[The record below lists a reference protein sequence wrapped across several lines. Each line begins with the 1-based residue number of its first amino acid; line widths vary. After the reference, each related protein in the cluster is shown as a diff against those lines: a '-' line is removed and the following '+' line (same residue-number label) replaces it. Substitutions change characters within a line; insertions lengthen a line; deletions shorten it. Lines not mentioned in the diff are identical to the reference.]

1 MRHLKPLDGLALA
14 ALLALA
20 VAWASLPLT
29 HDDLFGHLRTGEL
42 IADQGRVPLTDPFSF
57 TRPGTR
63 WITHEWGFSLLTWWI
78 WRLGGYPALIAS
90 RVLLVLAIGWVIA
103 RRALAEADQTLPR
116 SVPWL
121 ALFLGL
127 GLWMVAGELILR
139 AALVSELFL
148 ALTLLFLT
156 QFRQTGGQTG
166 RRGWLAT
173 VAVLFFLW
181 ANLHSGV
188 IFGLFILGLWTL
200 EALLAAPVARRWPGL
215 MPLFRT
221 GPPRPYLMLL
231 GVTIPLTL
239 LNPNGWELWLYPFK
253 LSRILFAS
261 GIAWDLGHFA
271 AADPRSNSAFLLLLV
286 LLLAG
291 ALPLQRLLAL
301 SFAEILGIATFL
313 GLSFRSPRFLFHF
326 AVLALPAL
334 YRLATGREL
343 TPILRRVF
351 PAGVAAVLVLA
362 SATAWLEHPRRLIS
376 PQLPEGAVRFLEAQG
391 FRERIYNYQ
400 NYGGFLLWRRREPVF
415 WDGRNDVFVS
425 LVKEVTTTPFPEVV
439 EKYGVEALLI
449 AEHDF
454 AGIAPEIPERW
465 GLVYWDD
472 YSAVYLRRTPE
483 HAALLDRLE
492 LHLFPGFGGRPGLEQ
507 LARDPRLAPAAR
519 AELDRVLA
527 AWPDNQR
534 ALYFRGVLS
543 LYQGH
548 LEAARQDLRAALA
561 IRDNEQV
568 RKVLEAIEGAQ

>member
-1 MRHLKPLDGLALA
+1 MRNLKPLDLLALA
-14 ALLALA
+14 ALVALALA
-20 VAWASLPLT
+20 RASLPLT

-42 IADQGRVPLTDPFSF
+42 IVDEGRVPLADPFSF

-63 WITHEWGFSLLTWWI
+63 WITHEWGFSVATWGI
-78 WRLGGYPALIAS
+78 WRLGGYPALLAA
-90 RVLLVLAIGWVIA
+90 RVLLLLAIGWVIA
-103 RRALAEADQTLPR
+103 RRALAEMEGAQPPA
-116 SVPWL
+116 VPWMVL
-121 ALFLGL
+121 LLGI
-127 GLWMVAGELILR
+127 GLWMVAAELILR

-156 QFRQTGGQTG
+156 RFRQTG
-166 RRGWLAT
+166 RRGWLAA

-200 EALLAAPVARRWPGL
+200 EALLAVPVTRRWPGL
-215 MPLFRT
+215 APLFRA

-231 GVTIPLTL
+231 GATILITL
-239 LNPNGWELWLYPFK
+239 LNPNGWEVWLYPFK
-253 LSRILFAS
+253 LSRILFGS
-261 GIAWDLGHFA
+261 GIAWELGHFA
-271 AADPRSNSAFLLLLV
+271 AADPRSNSALLLLVV

-291 ALPLQRLLAL
+291 ALPLRRLLAL
-301 SFAEILGIATFL
+301 SFAEIVGIVVFL
-313 GLSFRSPRFLFHF
+313 ALSFRSPRLLFHF

-334 YRLATGREL
+334 YRLAAGREL
-343 TPILRRVF
+343 TPLLRRML
-351 PAGVAAVLVLA
+351 PAGVVAVLALA
-362 SATAWLEHPRRLIS
+362 STTAWLEHPRRLLA
-376 PQLPEGAVRFLEAQG
+376 PQLPEGAVRFLEAHG
-391 FRERIYNYQ
+391 FRERVYNHQ

-415 WDGRNDVFVS
+415 WDGRNDVFVT
-425 LVKEVTTTPFPEVV
+425 LVREVTTTPFPQVV

-454 AGIAPEIPERW
+454 KGIAPEIPERW

-472 YSAVYLRRTPE
+472 YSAIYLKRTPA

-492 LHLFPGFGGRPGLEQ
+492 LRLFPGFGGRPGLEQ

-527 AWPDNQR
+527 AGPETQR

-548 LEAARQDLRAALA
+548 LEAARQDLQAALA

-568 RKVLEAIEGAQ
+568 RKVLEAIQPP